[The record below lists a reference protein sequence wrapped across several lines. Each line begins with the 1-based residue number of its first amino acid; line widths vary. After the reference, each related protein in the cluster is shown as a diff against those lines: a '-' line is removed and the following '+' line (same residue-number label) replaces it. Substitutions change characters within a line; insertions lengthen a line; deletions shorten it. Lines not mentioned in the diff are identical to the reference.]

1 MSNFFLKSKSITALT
16 SGYFPIP
23 MNNCPFYLLTMW
35 KVELADSE
43 EEEVIEVR
51 EVTKEGFDKA
61 TSAQFDLLRVL
72 GQGSFGKVT
81 EHCCLRF
88 HMQNI

>member
-1 MSNFFLKSKSITALT
+1 ML
-16 SGYFPIP
+16 
-23 MNNCPFYLLTMW
+23 

-61 TSAQFDLLRVL
+61 TSVQFDLLRVL

-81 EHCCLRF
+81 IANPSFCKTV
-88 HMQNI
+88 QI